1 MINLYAALGLDK
13 AAHSNDIA
21 AACEA
26 ARQHDPEIAEEASR
40 VLLDPDKRALYDQV
54 YVQFEALALVNSR
67 LMNSDPDSFR
77 DSVGENVGGDFG
89 RTEGA
94 TFVDTNHWTR
104 RLVEFS

>member
-40 VLLDPDKRALYDQV
+40 VLLDPAKRALYDQV
-54 YVQFEALALVNSR
+54 HTQFNALALVNSR
-67 LMNSDPDSFR
+67 LLSTDSNTII
-77 DSVGENVGGDFG
+77 EP
-89 RTEGA
+89 TEKPA
-94 TFVDTNHWTR
+94 FVDTNHWAR
-104 RLVEFS
+104 RLVEFT

>member
-13 AAHSNDIA
+13 AADVNDIV
-21 AACEA
+21 AACETV
-26 ARQHDPEIAEEASR
+26 RNQDPEIAEEAGR
-40 VLLDPDKRALYDQV
+40 VLLDPDKRALYDQI

-67 LMNSDPDSFR
+67 LLSTNNNDVDDAF
-77 DSVGENVGGDFG
+77 DADVG
-89 RTEGA
+89 RAEGS

>member
-13 AAHSNDIA
+13 AAQADDIA
-21 AACEA
+21 AACQT
-26 ARQHDPEIAEEASR
+26 ARSHDPEIAEEASR

-54 YVQFEALALVNSR
+54 YVQFEALALVNRR
-67 LMNSDPDSFR
+67 LLSTDSN
-77 DSVGENVGGDFG
+77 DDANDFG
-89 RTEGA
+89 KTEGS

>member
-13 AAHSNDIA
+13 AAQADDIA
-21 AACEA
+21 AACHTV
-26 ARQHDPEIAEEASR
+26 RSHDTEIAEEASR

-67 LMNSDPDSFR
+67 LLNMDSNEGA
-77 DSVGENVGGDFG
+77 SDFG
-89 RTEGA
+89 GS